1 MPDAREDRRFVPVG
15 ADNSRTHPPGAVTR
29 GVGLV
34 QSGGLRS
41 GTWYPCA
48 HGAGTIAPR
57 TGTGLVLGSGTAPDS
72 PPVARSRSS
81 PSAWPPSAPFP
92 HAPPPD
98 PRLAV
103 RRRPLHQHVAFA
115 VTSIGVLAVPRHVYA
130 WDAGSFSSSSGE
142 AARQPDEPVARVGRA
157 QGAQGRLDADLDRP
171 WRSKDMITRNYF
183 SHNVPPSGYNVFAVL
198 DKGYCYAVAGENIGW
213 NNYPDD
219 LATGAVHQA
228 FDESS
233 GHTVRTSSAGSGT
246 SSASAPTRARAA
258 RRCGP

>member
-1 MPDAREDRRFVPVG
+1 MAPVRAVPHAAPPARP
-15 ADNSRTHPPGAVTR
+15 ATR
-29 GVGLV
+29 G
-34 QSGGLRS
+34 
-41 GTWYPCA
+41 
-48 HGAGTIAPR
+48 PR
-57 TGTGLVLGSGTAPDS
+57 
-72 PPVARSRSS
+72 
-81 PSAWPPSAPFP
+81 
-92 HAPPPD
+92 
-98 PRLAV
+98 RLAAIV
-103 RRRPLHQHVAFA
+103 AVAFA

-130 WDAGSFSSSSGE
+130 WDAGSFSSSSEKQLVSLTNQSRASAGLK
-142 AARQPDEPVARVGRA
+142 ALKVDSTLTSIAR
-157 QGAQGRLDADLDRP
+157 

-228 FDESS
+228 FMSRPA
-233 GHTVRTSSAGSGT
+233 TVPTSSAGSGT